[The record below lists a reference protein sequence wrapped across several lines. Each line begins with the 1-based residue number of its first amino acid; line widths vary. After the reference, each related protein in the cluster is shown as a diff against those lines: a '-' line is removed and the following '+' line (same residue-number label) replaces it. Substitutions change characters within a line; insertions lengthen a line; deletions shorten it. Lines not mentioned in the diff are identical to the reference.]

1 MLNIVHAMN
10 NTAPTE
16 LTARLTTRFT
26 EIFGRPP
33 TFLAR
38 APGRVNLIGEH
49 TDYSDGFVLP
59 MAINRDLVIVGAPR
73 NDRAVRLHSANF
85 DDATAFTLD
94 HIEKMEAHAWS
105 NYARGVAHVLQQAG
119 FGLCGFDG
127 LMHGDVP
134 IGSGLSSSA
143 AAEMATVM
151 AFAAAEATTAAPSRS
166 AAADKSLT
174 TLDAVQAA
182 RLAQRAENEFVG
194 VNCGIMDQFIS
205 ALGLAGHALF
215 IDCRSLAYAPVPM
228 PDGVTVLVV
237 DTSAPR
243 SLAASAYNERRAQ
256 CEAVARAFGAPA
268 LRDVSIE
275 AFERRRGELPEPL
288 ARRAAHVIYENQR
301 VLDAVAA
308 MRAGDVAT
316 LGALMNQSHDSL
328 RDWYEVS
335 SAELDAVVDIA
346 RALPGVYG
354 ARMTGAGFGG
364 CAIALVANDHV
375 GALTNALAQ
384 EYPRRTGRE
393 PKIYA
398 CVASAGA
405 SWSAL

>member
-10 NTAPTE
+10 NKAPTE
-16 LTARLTTRFT
+16 LTTRFA

-33 TFLAR
+33 AFLAR

-49 TDYSDGFVLP
+49 TDYNDGFVLP

-73 NDRAVRLHSANF
+73 DDRVVRLRSANF
-85 DDATAFTLD
+85 DDETTFTLD
-94 HIEKMEAHAWS
+94 HIEKMQAHAWS
-105 NYARGVAHVLQQAG
+105 NYARGVADVLQQAG

-143 AAEMATVM
+143 ATEMATVM
-151 AFAAAEATTAAPSRS
+151 AFTAAEATCAAPSRS
-166 AAADKSLT
+166 AAVGKSLT

-205 ALGLAGHALF
+205 ALGAAGHALF

-256 CEAVARAFGAPA
+256 CEAVARTFGAPA
-268 LRDVSIE
+268 LRDISIE
-275 AFERRRGELPEPL
+275 AFERRRSELPETL

-308 MRAGDVAT
+308 MRASDAAT

-393 PKIYA
+393 PKIYP

-405 SWSAL
+405 SWSPL

>member
-10 NTAPTE
+10 NKAPTE
-16 LTARLTTRFT
+16 LTARFT

-33 TFLAR
+33 AFLAR

-49 TDYSDGFVLP
+49 TDYNDGFVLP

-73 NDRAVRLHSANF
+73 NDRVVRLHSANF

-94 HIEKMEAHAWS
+94 HIERMEAHAWS
-105 NYARGVAHVLQQAG
+105 NYARGVADVLQQAG

-127 LMHGDVP
+127 LMYGDVP

-143 AAEMATVM
+143 ATEMATVM
-151 AFAAAEATTAAPSRS
+151 AFTAAEATAAAPSRS
-166 AAADKSLT
+166 AAADQSLT
-174 TLDAVQAA
+174 ALDAVQAA

-205 ALGLAGHALF
+205 ALGAVGHALF

-275 AFERRRGELPEPL
+275 AFERRRGELSAVL
-288 ARRAAHVIYENQR
+288 ARRASHVIYENQR

-308 MRAGDVAT
+308 MRANDVAT

-364 CAIALVANDHV
+364 CAIALVADDRV
-375 GALTNALAQ
+375 GALTDALAR

-405 SWSAL
+405 SWNAL